1 MNCLECQ
8 ELLQQKLDGA
18 ATAPSLEFDA
28 HLGICMKCRELH
40 AGAQLL
46 LDGLRKQASPK
57 LPVDFVKRTT
67 AMVFGDRRE
76 RRQKVRSRLYIT
88 AALAASVIVMVLFA
102 YAMLPRSPVPAP
114 KNNDGLAK
122 QDAIKIEDKKKATP
136 EPKGIEKPPERPSA
150 IAALPTRW
158 VEATRDHANV
168 VLAAANFDGVERLPI
183 DPTATEAAKEM
194 SDGVRTVTLNTR
206 KAFDFFAREFPMPDL
221 GERRD

>member
-18 ATAPSLEFDA
+18 ATAPSSEFDA
-28 HLGICMKCRELH
+28 HLGSCMKCRELH
-40 AGAQLL
+40 AGAQRL
-46 LDGLRKQASPK
+46 LDVIQKQVPPK
-57 LPVDFVKRTT
+57 LPVDFAKRTA
-67 AMVFGDRRE
+67 AMVLGDRRE
-76 RRQKVRSRLYIT
+76 RRRKVRSRLFIT

-102 YAMLPRSPVPAP
+102 YAMLPRSPMP
-114 KNNDGLAK
+114 KGNDGLAK
-122 QDAIKIEDKKKATP
+122 QDAIKIEEKKKETP
-136 EPKGIEKPPERPSA
+136 PTKSVEKQPERPSA

-158 VEATRDHANV
+158 VDATRDHAKV
-168 VLAAANFDGVERLPI
+168 VLAAANFDSVASLPI
-183 DPTATEAAKEM
+183 DPTATEAAQEM